1 MNFENLIFQT
11 CYIKPFEYLNGTI
24 IAVHIS
30 LKGIEYQVRYYL
42 NGEQRTDYFFNHEIA
57 DKGEYA
63 ELHTC
68 KNK

>member
-1 MNFENLIFQT
+1 MNYENLINKT
-11 CYIKPFEYLNGTI
+11 CYIKPFEYLDGVI

-42 NGEQRTDYFFNHEIA
+42 NGEQKTDYFFDWEVIS
-57 DKGEYA
+57 KEEYA
-63 ELHTC
+63 ELQTC